1 MKSTA
6 EQMYSIMKE
15 ARKKIDGIA
24 TIHSPD
30 SATAI
35 VENILSLM
43 DGFDSITG
51 NTRTGIAV
59 GAYLNGKIQC
69 VVTSKEIYGEE
80 ALMAQLRKG
89 QKYPFAFAWGGGTMA
104 KEYSGETQTKGRYSS
119 KEAVEFLRR
128 KIPRHKNGW
137 AFIAVSAA
145 DYSNYIETAK
155 KGNILTATRDMLLSM
170 GASVTDVM
178 TAK

>member
-1 MKSTA
+1 MRNTA
-6 EQMYSIMKE
+6 EQMYAIMKE
-15 ARKKIDGIA
+15 ARKKMDDICFA
-24 TIHSPD
+24 HSPG
-30 SATAI
+30 SAQAI
-35 VENILSLM
+35 VENILALM
-43 DGFDSITG
+43 EGFESITG

-69 VVTSKEIYGEE
+69 VVTSREIYGEE

-89 QKYPFAFAWGGGTMA
+89 QKYPFAFTWGGGSMA

-128 KIPRHKNGW
+128 KKPRHSNGW
-137 AFIAVSAA
+137 AYIAVSAV
-145 DYSNYIETAK
+145 DYSNYIETVK
-155 KGNILTATRDMLLSM
+155 KGNILTATRDLLASM
-170 GASVTDVM
+170 GADITEVK

>member
-24 TIHSPD
+24 TAHSPE
-30 SATAI
+30 SAQAI

-51 NTRTGIAV
+51 NTRTGVAV
-59 GAYLNGKIQC
+59 GAYLNGNIQC

-80 ALMAQLRKG
+80 ALVAQLRKG
-89 QKYPFAFAWGGGTMA
+89 QKYPFAFTWGGGTMA
-104 KEYSGETQTKGRYSS
+104 KEYSGETQTTGRYAS

-128 KIPRHKNGW
+128 KKPRINKGW
-137 AFIAVSAA
+137 AYIAVSAA

-155 KGNILTATRDMLLSM
+155 KGNILTATRDMLASM
-170 GASVTDVM
+170 GAYVSDVM